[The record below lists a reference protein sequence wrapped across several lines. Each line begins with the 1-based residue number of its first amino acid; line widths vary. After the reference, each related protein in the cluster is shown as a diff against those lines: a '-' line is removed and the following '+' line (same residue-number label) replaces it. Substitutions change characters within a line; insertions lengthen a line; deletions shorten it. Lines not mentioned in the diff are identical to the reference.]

1 MDTNPNMY
9 KQMNSRFAY
18 AAVNSSF
25 ADNFYWQDTGG
36 FASMWLMGGEL

>member
-9 KQMNSRFAY
+9 KQMNSWFCY
-18 AAVNSSF
+18 AAVT
-25 ADNFYWQDTGG
+25 AYITDDFYWKDTGG